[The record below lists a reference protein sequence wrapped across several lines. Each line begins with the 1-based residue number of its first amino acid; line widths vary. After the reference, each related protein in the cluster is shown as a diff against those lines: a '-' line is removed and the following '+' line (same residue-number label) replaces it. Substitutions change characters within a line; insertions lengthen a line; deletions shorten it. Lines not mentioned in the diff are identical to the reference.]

1 MISDPGRE
9 PMLDSPAT
17 QTVTSPSAG
26 QAGGALLRAH
36 PVALAALYAVAATVL
51 MTMAEQLLPASLSCY
66 ASGFLIGLTAILLF
80 VLRSPSRAT
89 PAPAVIQPLVATA
102 PPPATEFGTG
112 PLPADPDP
120 LFREALKDVRHV
132 LYRFNPTHECYD
144 YISDCAESW
153 LGTPIDALCAPGGW
167 HHFARRVPADDL
179 GRVWAQ
185 IGDALRTPGTEP
197 IGITLEY
204 RLETAAGEAL
214 WVRDAM
220 TLLRKPDGSL
230 RAIVGNATDHTAE
243 RATHEYLQVT
253 LRSIGEAVIAT
264 DPHNRVTLMNPVA
277 EALTGWSEDEAR
289 GQSLATIFH
298 IEDDADGHTR
308 LINRRGESRPIAHSS
323 APIRVTPH
331 DTADATL
338 GEVLVIRDQ
347 AAEHAAHQAVV
358 EQQARYRAL
367 VENAPVGIFHYGSD
381 LQISYC
387 NNRLAEILHSSP
399 EQLQGVDLHS
409 LGDEAI
415 LSILQRALA
424 GQRGAYDGPFV
435 TPLSTDVHILSI
447 RVAPEFDATGE
458 VIFGGVGIVEDRTA
472 YLEAEEQLRDTKER
486 YVLAQRGTNEGL
498 WDWDP
503 TTRHL
508 YLSSRLLSLLGLKS
522 DTLRTTGEEWLKLI
536 HPDDRARYRA
546 DVIAHLRGETDHF
559 ESEYRLADKDGKFH
573 WVLARGLAH
582 RNQQGRAVR
591 IVGSIGD
598 ITARKLAEEQLKAER
613 DFSRGL
619 IDSLPAPFFLFDQ
632 QGRLVL
638 WNRFVSELTGLPD
651 TELQNAEAETL
662 VIPEQEPVMAHRIES
677 ALISGEA
684 SAEVMLRRVD
694 REPVPFLV
702 VGRRVILDGR
712 PHIVGVGTDLTERKF
727 AERAIKRLN
736 TELERRV
743 AERTSQ
749 LSAALNELESFSY
762 SVSHDLRAPLRA
774 IEGYSAILGSDY
786 GDKLDEEAKELLRRV
801 RAAVHRMGQL
811 IDDLLTLSR
820 VSRKEL
826 ERRPVDLTQLAQS
839 ICEELRQQ
847 EPTREVLIDIAP
859 NLQVEGDPSLMRT
872 VLENLLGNAWK
883 FTGRVDHPEIR
894 FEATVHEGVDAF
906 VVRDNGAGFDM
917 RYRENLFRP
926 FQRLHSDREFPG
938 TGIGL
943 ATVARIVRRHG
954 GEVWA
959 EGEVGNGASLYFSI
973 GQTPLLGSS

>member
-1 MISDPGRE
+1 MSVKPGRG
-9 PMLDSPAT
+9 PAADSLD
-17 QTVTSPSAG
+17 AG
-26 QAGGALLRAH
+26 TLD
-36 PVALAALYAVAATVL
+36 
-51 MTMAEQLLPASLSCY
+51 AE
-66 ASGFLIGLTAILLF
+66 
-80 VLRSPSRAT
+80 
-89 PAPAVIQPLVATA
+89 PAVIAPSGARLRLPPALGAGLYAAAATTFSVAAEHLLPDALQGYSSGLLIAASAALVFFVQSRRDDARQHQPVMAPLLA
-102 PPPATEFGTG
+102 PPAEFGERAFG
-112 PLPADPDP
+112 DADAH
-120 LFREALKDVRHV
+120 LREALKEVRHV
-132 LYRFNPTHECYD
+132 LYRFNPAHECFD
-144 YISDCAESW
+144 YISDCAEHW
-153 LGTPIDALCAPGGW
+153 FGTAIDVLCAPGGW
-167 HHFARRVPADDL
+167 HHFARRTPTDDL
-179 GRVWAQ
+179 GRVWAR
-185 IGDALRTPGTEP
+185 IEDALRTPGDEP
-197 IGITLEY
+197 IGITVEY
-204 RLETAAGEAL
+204 RLDSAHAGQI

-220 TLLRKPDGSL
+220 TLLRHPDGSL
-230 RAIVGNATDHTAE
+230 KAIVGCAADQTDD
-243 RATHEYLQVT
+243 RAAREYLQVT
-253 LRSIGEAVIAT
+253 LRSIGEAIIAT
-264 DPHNRVTLMNPVA
+264 DPKDRITLMNPVA
-277 EALTGWSEDEAR
+277 ETLTGWSEDEAL
-289 GQSLATIFH
+289 GQPLASVAQLTAS
-298 IEDDADGHTR
+298 ADGA
-308 LINRRGESRPIAHSS
+308 LQLVDRRGTGHPVARNS
-323 APIRVTPH
+323 APIQMAPH
-331 DTADATL
+331 DGGTL
-338 GEVLVIRDQ
+338 GTVLVIRDLTAECHSRQ
-347 AAEHAAHQAVV
+347 AIAD
-358 EQQARYRAL
+358 QQARYRAL

-381 LQISYC
+381 LKISYC
-387 NNRLAEILHSSP
+387 NSRLAEILRSTP
-399 EQLQGVDLHS
+399 EQLQGMDLHT

-415 LSILQRALA
+415 LSILQQALA
-424 GQRGAYDGPFV
+424 GQRGGYDGPFV
-435 TPLSTDVHILSI
+435 TPMSTDVHILSI
-447 RVAPEFDATGE
+447 RVAPDFDANGK
-458 VIFGGVGIVEDRTA
+458 VVFGGVGIVEDRTA
-472 YLEAEEQLRDTKER
+472 HLEAEEQLRDTKER

-503 TTRHL
+503 NTRHL

-546 DVIAHLRGETDHF
+546 DVVAHLRGETDHF

-638 WNRFVSELTGLPD
+638 WNRFVSELTGLAD
-651 TELQNAEAETL
+651 SELMNAEAESL

-677 ALISGEA
+677 ALASGEA
-684 SAEVMLRRVD
+684 SAEVMLRRID

-702 VGRRVILDGR
+702 IGRRVVLDGK

-786 GDKLDEEAKELLRRV
+786 GDKLDDEAKELLRRV

-826 ERRPVDLTQLAQS
+826 ERRPVDLTHLAQV
-839 ICEELRQQ
+839 ICDELRQQ
-847 EPTREVLIDIAP
+847 EPEREVRIDIAP
-859 NLQVEGDPSLMRT
+859 DLQVEGDPSLMRT
-872 VLENLLGNAWK
+872 VLENLIGNAWK

-894 FEATVHEGVDAF
+894 FEATRHEGIDAF

-959 EGEVGNGASLYFSI
+959 EGEVGKGASLYFSI
-973 GQTPLLGSS
+973 GQPPVLQNGG